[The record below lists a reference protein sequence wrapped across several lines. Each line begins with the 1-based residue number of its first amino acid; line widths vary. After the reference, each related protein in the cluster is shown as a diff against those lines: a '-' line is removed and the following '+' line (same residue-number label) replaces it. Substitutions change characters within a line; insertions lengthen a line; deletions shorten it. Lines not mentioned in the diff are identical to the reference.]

1 MKLLLE
7 DMERAMADVMLSGY
21 SAGAGIAPKF
31 RELSADCARH
41 GLHTGADLMMQI
53 AQGLERRGHSM
64 QKEDLDLTGRI
75 CRAVHYV
82 SLCKEKLQETDI
94 TTRWDELTGG
104 TP

>member
-1 MKLLLE
+1 MKQLLD
-7 DMERAMADVMLSGY
+7 DMERALADVMLSGY
-21 SAGAGIAPKF
+21 STGTGIAPRF
-31 RELSADCARH
+31 RELSVDCARH

-53 AQGLERRGHSM
+53 AQGLERRAHSM

-94 TTRWDELTGG
+94 TARWDELTGG
-104 TP
+104 NP